1 MKYSILIP
9 VYNVE
14 KYLEKCLDSVLSQT
28 YTDYEVILADDGSKD
43 SSGEICD
50 RYALK
55 DKRIRVF
62 HKENSGLLLT
72 RRYSIKRA
80 QGTYFLFLDSDDYWD
95 SNLLETV
102 DRAVCEFDP
111 DMVMYRYRKVSEDG
125 TPKKDMVNILPD
137 RSVYTEEN
145 KNVLLRKVV
154 ETSELNNMWSKC
166 VRRDIVDIDRDYTAF
181 GDKRGEDILQ
191 STPLFINSKK
201 AVYINDVLYNYRLS
215 QSGRSRNFKEKYVFD
230 TEIARKE
237 ILRQF
242 TGYGISQE
250 IVDAFFVRYCNIQ
263 MNFLSVSMNQLGW
276 KRTVKLLKSMRE
288 LELVRRASKITKVSE
303 IYGLK
308 NKMTHLNYKRI
319 VPFLPAYLFVKL
331 LWGIKGKNTITL

>member
-14 KYLEKCLDSVLSQT
+14 KYLEQCLNSVLAQSF
-28 YTDYEVILADDGSKD
+28 TDYEVILVDDGSKD
-43 SSGEICD
+43 SSGKICD
-50 RYALK
+50 RYAED

-72 RRYSIKRA
+72 RRYSLKRA
-80 QGTYFLFLDSDDYWD
+80 EGQYILFLDSDDFWD
-95 SNLLETV
+95 SNLLETIDKV
-102 DRAVCEFDP
+102 INEYEP

-137 RSVYTEEN
+137 RSVYTQEN
-145 KNVLLRKVV
+145 KHTLLRKVV

-166 VRRDIVDIDRDYTAF
+166 VKRDIIDIDRDYSEF

-215 QSGRSRNFKEKYVFD
+215 QSGRCRNFKAKYVFD
-230 TEIARKE
+230 TETVRKE

-242 TGYGISQE
+242 TEFGITQD
-250 IVDAFFVRYCNIQ
+250 ITDAFFVRYCNIQ
-263 MNFLSVSMNQLGW
+263 MNFLSVAMNTLG
-276 KRTVKLLKSMRE
+276 RSGAAKLLGSMRE
-288 LELVRRASKITKVSE
+288 MELIIKASKITKVSE
-303 IYGLK
+303 IDGLK
-308 NKMTHLNYKRI
+308 NKMAHLAYKHC
-319 VPFLPAYLFVKL
+319 VPFGIAYLFVKI
-331 LWGIKGKNTITL
+331 LWSIKGRNSITI